1 LYYPRTLSVGGRLLD
16 THDGSD
22 PEGATGVPDE
32 LALIRRAQSGDASAY
47 EVLVR
52 RYQDI
57 AFRTAYLITG
67 DAGDAEDAAQVG
79 FLNAWRALH
88 RFEPDP
94 ARRTLLRRRSAT
106 VQPSSPLTP
115 FRPWLLQ
122 IVANEARN
130 RRVARGR
137 HPTLALSAVEDR
149 PADEPA
155 RSPEAAA
162 LAVERDTA
170 LLEALNAL
178 SPEDRIVIACR
189 YVLDLSEAETAAA
202 IGIPR
207 GTVKSRLFRALRRA
221 RALLEGGGTTDV

>member
-1 LYYPRTLSVGGRLLD
+1 MSVGGRLLD
-16 THDGSD
+16 THDDSD
-22 PEGATGVPDE
+22 PAGAEGVPGLPDE
-32 LALIRRAQSGDASAY
+32 LTLIRRAQSGDASAY

-67 DAGDAEDAAQVG
+67 DAGDAEDAAQAG

-94 ARRTLLRRRSAT
+94 ARRPILRRRST
-106 VQPSSPLTP
+106 ITESSSPQTP
-115 FRPWLLQ
+115 FRPWILQ

-130 RRVARGR
+130 RRAARGR

-170 LLEALNAL
+170 LLDALNAL
-178 SPEDRIVIACR
+178 SPEDRLVISCR

-202 IGIPR
+202 ISIPR
-207 GTVKSRLFRALRRA
+207 GTVKSRLYRALRRA
-221 RALLEGGGTTDV
+221 RALLEEGGTTDD

>member
-1 LYYPRTLSVGGRLLD
+1 
-16 THDGSD
+16 
-22 PEGATGVPDE
+22 
-32 LALIRRAQSGDASAY
+32 LIRRAQSGDASAY

-67 DAGDAEDAAQVG
+67 DTGDAEDAAQAG
-79 FLNAWRALH
+79 FLNAWKALH

-94 ARRTLLRRRSAT
+94 ARRTIRGRRSTIAT
-106 VQPSSPLTP
+106 PSSPLTP
-115 FRPWLLQ
+115 FRPWILQ

-130 RRVARGR
+130 RRAARGR

-170 LLEALNAL
+170 LLDALNAL
-178 SPEDRIVIACR
+178 SPEDRLVISCR

-221 RALLEGGGTTDV
+221 RALLEDGGTSNG

>member
-1 LYYPRTLSVGGRLLD
+1 MSVGGRLLD
-16 THDGSD
+16 THDDSD
-22 PEGATGVPDE
+22 PASAPGVPDE

-106 VQPSSPLTP
+106 AQPSSPLTP

-170 LLEALNAL
+170 LLDALNAL
-178 SPEDRIVIACR
+178 SPDDRLVITCR

-221 RALLEGGGTTDV
+221 RALLDDGGSSDV